1 MDTDLR
7 LWLVPSKHRDNATI
21 FLDDNGL
28 ARLNWRVSGGV
39 NFDEVISHGDGLDGG
54 DHWRRD
60 VDKVFL
66 LSILSGHSSVK
77 LLFCTSG

>member
-39 NFDEVISHGDGLDGG
+39 NFDEVISHGDRIGR
-54 DHWRRD
+54 W
-60 VDKVFL
+60 
-66 LSILSGHSSVK
+66 
-77 LLFCTSG
+77 